1 MNFMDIFD
9 TQPRVRVCDIIH
21 LFLIGGDDKIYMN
34 LSTSNKKGYYDD
46 YILQCERIISKSWE
60 PYYECNIK
68 WIEEECSGES
78 GVAYL
83 TLII

>member
-1 MNFMDIFD
+1 
-9 TQPRVRVCDIIH
+9 
-21 LFLIGGDDKIYMN
+21 MN
-34 LSTSNKKGYYDD
+34 LSTPNKKGYYDD
-46 YILQCERIISKSWE
+46 YILQCERIICKSWA